1 MQRKRGCRIPNPK
14 WNSYT
19 APLSSM
25 AQGSCRIWGKKDSKG
40 QRQGPNTREQC
51 PPDTSGQLHAGTH
64 SGYHSLGQ
72 TEARPDHSMGRVERR
87 CRFFPLRAATTD
99 CCFPETMKYSQATGH
114 LRMFRNPQC
123 WSLRSPKQN
132 LSDCLT
138 LRYPQE
144 RWHYTAYL

>member
-40 QRQGPNTREQC
+40 QRQGPNTGSSVLQ
-51 PPDTSGQLHAGTH
+51 TH
-64 SGYHSLGQ
+64 QGSCTHELTVVITALDKLKLDQITAWGGLRG
-72 TEARPDHSMGRVERR
+72 AVV
-87 CRFFPLRAATTD
+87 CFPLHAATTD